1 MGKMYESSMAW
12 VNYSDDILKGTLEV
26 LEASHLKELVRP
38 NMKVSIKPN
47 LVLAKEASQGAT
59 THPEVVEGII
69 CYLRDLGV
77 QDIEIIESSW
87 VGGNTKR
94 AYKVC
99 GYEELS
105 RRYNVPLFDLKDDEL
120 LDIDGMEICKK
131 AVDTDFLINVP
142 VLKAHCQ
149 TTLTCCMKNLKGCI
163 SDREKRRFHTIGL
176 HRPIAALSKAIKTH
190 FCVIDGICGDLNFEE
205 GGTPV
210 ERNMILAGSDPL
222 FLDSYCALLIGYQSD
237 EIGYLKHGKNLGI
250 GELFDEERDGHR
262 VVELNTDNKPIR
274 AKTGKSIARNFAKF
288 INEDSACSACYSALV
303 YALYNS
309 QRKPKERISIGQGF
323 IGEKGKL
330 GCGNCTSNFEHYIPG
345 CPPKAVDIVGF
356 LEG

>member
-1 MGKMYESSMAW
+1 MKAW
-12 VNYSDDILKGTLEV
+12 VNYSNDILKGTMEV
-26 LEASHLKELVRP
+26 LKASNLEELVEP

-69 CYLRDLGV
+69 CTLRGLGV
-77 QDIEIIESSW
+77 QDMEIIESSW

-94 AYKVC
+94 AYKIC

-120 LDIDGMEICKK
+120 VDVDGMEICKR
-131 AVDTDFLINVP
+131 ALDTDFLINVP

-163 SDREKRRFHTIGL
+163 SDREKRRFHTMGL
-176 HRPIAALSKAIKTH
+176 HRPIAALNKAIKTH

-222 FLDSYCALLIGYQSD
+222 FLDSFCALLIGYQSD
-237 EIGYLKHGKNLGI
+237 EIGYLNHGERLGI
-250 GELFDEERDGHR
+250 GERFNEVRDRHQI
-262 VVELNTDNKPIR
+262 VELNTDNKPKR
-274 AKTGKSIARNFAKF
+274 AKAGKSIARQFSKF

-309 QRKPKERISIGQGF
+309 QRTPKEKISVGQGF
-323 IGEKGKL
+323 IGKKGRL
-330 GCGNCTSNFEHYIPG
+330 GCGNCTSGFENYIPG
-345 CPPKAVDIVGF
+345 CPPKAIDIVGF
-356 LEG
+356 LED